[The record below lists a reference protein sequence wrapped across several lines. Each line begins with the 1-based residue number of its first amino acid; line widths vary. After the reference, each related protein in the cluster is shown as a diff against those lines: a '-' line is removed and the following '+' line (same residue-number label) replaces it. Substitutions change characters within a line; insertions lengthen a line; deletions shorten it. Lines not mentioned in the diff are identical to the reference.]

1 MHEKNTKQNA
11 FEIEN
16 NNKSPE
22 KVQRLNKTEIYFFP
36 GRDYVLNRRGSGIRS
51 DYCY

>member
-1 MHEKNTKQNA
+1 MHEKNTKKNV

-22 KVQRLNKTEIYFFP
+22 KVQRLNKTEIYFSLPDHQLVENQILVF
-36 GRDYVLNRRGSGIRS
+36 GL
-51 DYCY
+51 